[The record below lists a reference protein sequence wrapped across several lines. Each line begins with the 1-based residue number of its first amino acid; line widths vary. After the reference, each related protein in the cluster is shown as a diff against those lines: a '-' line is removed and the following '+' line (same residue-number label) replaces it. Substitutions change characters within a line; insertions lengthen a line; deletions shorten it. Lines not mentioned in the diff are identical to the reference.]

1 MRHIARE
8 RNVRLIGL
16 YDAMVDQ
23 PELLC
28 DGLHLSDD
36 GNKLLADLVDQ
47 QLNELLGDA
56 ESCVQLP
63 DWKEKK

>member
-1 MRHIARE
+1 M
-8 RNVRLIGL
+8 IGL

-36 GNKLLADLVDQ
+36 GNKLLADLVDAE
-47 QLNELLGDA
+47 LNELLGDA